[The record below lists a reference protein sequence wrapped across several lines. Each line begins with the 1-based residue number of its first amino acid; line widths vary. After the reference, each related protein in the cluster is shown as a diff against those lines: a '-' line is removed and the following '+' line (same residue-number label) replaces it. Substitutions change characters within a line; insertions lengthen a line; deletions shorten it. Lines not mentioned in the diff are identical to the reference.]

1 MFHRLWTLIRKELQ
15 SLLREPQTR
24 AILVLPVLLQV
35 VLFPF
40 AATLEVTNATI
51 AIYNEDNGKHSVE
64 LTQRF
69 ARAKAFT
76 HVLLLESP
84 QAIQPTIDTQKA
96 LLLVRFPADFSRN
109 LDAFQTAPMQ
119 LILDGRNSNSAQI
132 AANYLQQVVKDY
144 QQELMAG
151 KPKPNNS
158 ELVVRNWYNPNLD
171 YKWFVVPSLIA
182 MITTIGVMI
191 VTSLSVARERE
202 QGTLDQL
209 LVSPLDTLIDAGAD
223 ALELGIPFSDPL
235 ADGPTIQNATLRAFA
250 AGVTPS
256 QCFEM
261 LAAIRQKHPT
271 IPIGLLMYANLVF
284 SRGIDAFY
292 AECARVGVDS
302 VLVADVPV
310 EESAPFRQAAMRHNV
325 APIFICPPNA
335 DDDLLRQIASYGRG
349 YTYLLS
355 RAGVTGAENKAA
367 LPLHHLVEKLAEY
380 HAAPPLQGF
389 GISSPDQVTAA
400 IDAKAAGAIS
410 GSAIVKIIEKNVDK
424 PEQMLAELHA
434 FVTSMKDATRKA

>member
-1 MFHRLWTLIRKELQ
+1 MERYDNVFAELKSRQEGAFVPFVTLGDPGPEQ
-15 SLLREPQTR
+15 SLK
-24 AILVLPVLLQV
+24 I
-35 VLFPF
+35 
-40 AATLEVTNATI
+40 I
-51 AIYNEDNGKHSVE
+51 
-64 LTQRF
+64 
-69 ARAKAFT
+69 
-76 HVLLLESP
+76 
-84 QAIQPTIDTQKA
+84 
-96 LLLVRFPADFSRN
+96 
-109 LDAFQTAPMQ
+109 
-119 LILDGRNSNSAQI
+119 
-132 AANYLQQVVKDY
+132 
-144 QQELMAG
+144 
-151 KPKPNNS
+151 
-158 ELVVRNWYNPNLD
+158 
-171 YKWFVVPSLIA
+171 
-182 MITTIGVMI
+182 
-191 VTSLSVARERE
+191 
-202 QGTLDQL
+202 
-209 LVSPLDTLIDAGAD
+209 DTLIEAGAD

-235 ADGPTIQNATLRAFA
+235 ADGPTIHNATLRAFA
-250 AGVTPS
+250 SGVTPT

-284 SRGIDAFY
+284 NRGIDEFY

-335 DDDLLRQIASYGRG
+335 DDALLRQIASYGRG

-389 GISSPDQVTAA
+389 GISSPERVSAA

-424 PEQMLAELHA
+424 PEQMLAELKA
-434 FVTSMKDATRKA
+434 FVTAMKAATRKA